1 MTVSFQVYS
10 SLRRSS
16 NNSKTRKCFFA
27 FKFSVESRKDSVVVV
42 VVVVVAVNGLA
53 NVVRWLHKLVGEA
66 EAD

>member
-42 VVVVVAVNGLA
+42 VAVVVNGLA

-66 EAD
+66 KAD